1 MAVTGSEKP
10 KSQIRYLCTVCNEE
24 ASCRLL
30 HQSALQNN
38 FKPKKPIDGSVKKK
52 ATRMNKKNK
61 TKKNI
66 SIFGYCNFKPIA
78 DYLIVGR
85 TGTVWQ

>member
-61 TKKNI
+61 TKKT
-66 SIFGYCNFKPIA
+66 SAFL
-78 DYLIVGR
+78 DIVILNLSQ
-85 TGTVWQ
+85 TT